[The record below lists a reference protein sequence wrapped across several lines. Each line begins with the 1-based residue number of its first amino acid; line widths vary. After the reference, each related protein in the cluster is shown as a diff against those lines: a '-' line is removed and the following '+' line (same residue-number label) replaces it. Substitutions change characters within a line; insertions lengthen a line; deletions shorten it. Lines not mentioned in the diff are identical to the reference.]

1 MFVAKVVDGQIANTG
16 KLAEMYPN
24 TSFPANGASDEWM
37 ANNQIKMIK
46 KWREYDRATQKLVN
60 VTPYLDGDEVYDVQV
75 HDLTADEIQAK
86 TDAETAKK
94 EDAVRKQRDA
104 LLAEC
109 DWTVL
114 QDSPLTDAQVADWVI
129 YRQAL
134 RDITVHANFPDIQ
147 GPDMDGNNSDWP
159 TKPE

>member
-1 MFVAKVVDGQIANTG
+1 MFVAKVVNGTITDSGNLYT
-16 KLAEMYPN
+16 LYPT
-24 TSFPANGASDEWM
+24 TSFPKNGPSDEWM
-37 ANNQIKMIK
+37 TNNNIVAVKSY
-46 KWREYDRATQKLVN
+46 RPYDKATEKLLSSVLYVEN
-60 VTPYLDGDEVYDVQV
+60 GNVYDVIV
-75 HDLTADEIQAK
+75 GDLS
-86 TDAETAKK
+86 DAEIAANTSAENERK
-94 EDAVRKQRDA
+94 AANVRKQRDA

-134 RDITVHANFPDIQ
+134 RDITDHANFPDLNS
-147 GPDMDGNNSDWP
+147 GDMDGNNSDWP

>member
-1 MFVAKVVDGQIANTG
+1 MFVAKVIDGQIANTG

-24 TSFPANGASDEWM
+24 TSFPVNGPSDEWM
-37 ANNQIKMIK
+37 TENNIQVIKSH
-46 KWREYDRATQKLVN
+46 RTYDKATHKLAT
-60 VTPYLDGDEVYDVQV
+60 VTPYLEDGVVYDVQV
-75 HDLTADEIQAK
+75 EALSDAEIAAN
-86 TDAETAKK
+86 TSAETARK
-94 EDAVRKQRDA
+94 EASVRKQRDA

-134 RDITVHANFPDIQ
+134 RDITDHANFPDIQ